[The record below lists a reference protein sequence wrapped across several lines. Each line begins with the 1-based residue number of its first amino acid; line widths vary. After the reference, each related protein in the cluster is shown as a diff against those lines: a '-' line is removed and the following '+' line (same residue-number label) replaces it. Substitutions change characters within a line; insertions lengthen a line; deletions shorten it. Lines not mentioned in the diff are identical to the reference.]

1 MEITLYVIVL
11 VLAFTPFVVVMLGP
25 NLREDKPV
33 ARRHRSASS
42 MAASHR
48 TRAKMLPEG
57 VGLPLPQPP
66 SGAGGRASAPTQVR
80 PSRRTIRPR
89 FHRRPRGH
97 APGT

>member
-11 VLAFTPFVVVMLGP
+11 VLTFAPFVVVMLGP

-33 ARRHRSASS
+33 TRRHRSASS

-48 TRAKMLPEG
+48 TRERILPEG
-57 VGLPLPQPP
+57 VGLPLPLPP
-66 SGAGGRASAPTQVR
+66 SGVGGGAPARVR
-80 PSRRTIRPR
+80 PARRTVRPR
-89 FHRRPRGH
+89 FHRHPRGH